1 MSNAILAGQGPA
13 LGVAWGVDAYSPA
26 VDLHGLIAVVAPE
39 VRPGAGRTRFLNHV
53 DRLIQDF
60 ASEAPSRLPEC
71 WWLIRQQVVAPG
83 QMSKDERA
91 LWTSLNESLVAR
103 WNPWECGWG
112 WQALALAIHQRSVP
126 GVQALLAIPGTP
138 GNLALSE
145 TLLPN
150 ASSSNRAP
158 SGPASVSGT
167 ALGMALRQGDHFR
180 QELVSVLLGCGVDP
194 NVAVDREGRVALSL
208 ATSAAVVKALV
219 SKGAR
224 LATPELVTGWM
235 AGLANLRP
243 GMEALSLQSRF
254 SAWREAVAVPEGG
267 SFRQDLL
274 AHWPSLVETAGATL
288 SQLPSRASE
297 NNESMAAAKAL
308 RALGRTL
315 GSDCWRPGAK
325 GVSLAGAWAR
335 ASLLDQP
342 AVGLPEPSRVT
353 SKLSARV
360 FANGRE
366 GTWEGRS
373 PDGLHAAA
381 WGLLVETVHCKPGS
395 LEGLNLSLFRSASLP
410 WAWEELGSAVDQIP
424 VSPLLWRV
432 LRQLEKLPDPAVA
445 PLVKRWQN
453 QCLAKALGQAEQ
465 GLAVWS
471 LGTAWEEL
479 SVLMSARATAWIS
492 ACPEDRTAAPTPVQT
507 LLELFVLDGWRRPA
521 AQRLLQECLSSDE
534 PLDRERLREKMDHHL
549 AVRNAPIAQ
558 KPQWEAL
565 GLELSLEHAPAI
577 RRPRM

>member
-1 MSNAILAGQGPA
+1 M
-13 LGVAWGVDAYSPA
+13 DASSPA
-26 VDLHGLIAVVAPE
+26 VDLHGLLSVVAPE
-39 VRPGAGRTRFLNHV
+39 VRPGPGRTRFLNHV

-71 WWLIRQQVVAPG
+71 WWLIRQQVVSPG

-91 LWTSLNESLVAR
+91 LWTSLNASLVAR

-126 GVQALLAIPGTP
+126 GVQALLALPGTP
-138 GNLALSE
+138 EGLALSK
-145 TLLPN
+145 TLLPH
-150 ASSSNRAP
+150 APTSNKAP
-158 SGPASVSGT
+158 TGPASVSGT
-167 ALGMALRQGDHFR
+167 ALGMALRQGDPFR
-180 QELVSVLLGCGVDP
+180 QDLVAVLLSHGVDP

-208 ATSAAVVKALV
+208 ATGAEVVKALV

-224 LATPELVTGWM
+224 LATPELVTEWM
-235 AGLANLRP
+235 AGLASLRP
-243 GMEALSLQSRF
+243 GMEALSMQARF
-254 SAWREAVAVPEGG
+254 SAWREAVGVPEGA
-267 SFRQDLL
+267 SLHQDLK
-274 AHWPSLVETAGATL
+274 AHWPALVETAGATL
-288 SQLPSRASE
+288 SQLPSKAHQ
-297 NNESMAAAKAL
+297 NDESMAAVKAL

-315 GSDCWRPGAK
+315 GSDCWRPGAE

-342 AVGLPEPSRVT
+342 AVGLPDPSRVT
-353 SKLSARV
+353 SRLSARV

-373 PDGLHAAA
+373 PDGLPAAA
-381 WGLLVETVHCKPGS
+381 WGLLVEAVHCKPGS
-395 LEGLNLSLFRSASLP
+395 LKGLNLSLFRSASLP

-445 PLVKRWQN
+445 PLVKQWQN
-453 QCLAKALGQAEQ
+453 HGLAKALGQAEQ
-465 GLAVWS
+465 GFDVWN
-471 LGTAWEEL
+471 LGASWEEL

-492 ACPEDRTAAPTPVQT
+492 DCPEDRAAVPTPVQT

-534 PLDRERLREKMDHHL
+534 PLDRERLREKMDHPL

-565 GLELSLEHAPAI
+565 RLELSLEHAPAL